1 MLEVIVKH
9 GIIFYAMGIMMAT
22 GIFAKVISHLT
33 VRKVVTEASEIQKS
47 NHRLMRLI
55 KAKFEHATMVSDRV
69 QNVKVFVK
77 KYLYEYK
84 VLGMKLNTWRSLQKK
99 TEWVLG
105 AFGILG
111 AFMSYQ
117 LHGMNEE
124 TFQYISWTGVLVVIL
139 SVIHMLTD
147 EKIRLEAAENY
158 IVDYLENVCMHR
170 YEKAVQNASI
180 ITTEE
185 VTEPKIEKH
194 LEEIEVTKNRA
205 EQEKRIRAI
214 LEEFL
219 A

>member
-9 GIIFYAMGIMMAT
+9 GIIFYAMGIMMTA
-22 GIFAKVISHLT
+22 GILAKVISHLT

-55 KAKFEHATMVSDRV
+55 KSKFEHATMVSDRV
-69 QNVKVFVK
+69 QNVKAFVK

-84 VLGMKLNTWRSLQKK
+84 VLGMKLNTWRNLQKK
-99 TEWVLG
+99 TVWFLAALG
-105 AFGILG
+105 IIGV
-111 AFMSYQ
+111 FMSYQ
-117 LHGMNEE
+117 VQGMNEE
-124 TFQYISWTGVLVVIL
+124 TFQYISWTGLLVVLL
-139 SVIHMLTD
+139 SVIHMMTD

-158 IVDYLENVCMHR
+158 IVDYLENVCVHR
-170 YEKAVQNASI
+170 YEKAAQNI
-180 ITTEE
+180 PQ
-185 VTEPKIEKH
+185 VTEMEALEQKIEKEP
-194 LEEIEVTKNRA
+194 EEIEITKNRA